1 MSELELALTRLG
13 REVDYPETPDLAG
26 SVRRQLAES
35 RRPRAWRRPLVIAL
49 AALLVALAAVMAVPQ
64 ARSEI
69 LDWLGIGSVTIHYVD
84 DLPTIERRE
93 ELELGVRMPLTEAR
107 QRAQFPVLMPTLEGL
122 ERPSV
127 YYRGDIGMVSLLY
140 GTEAEPRLLISEIV
154 SPGAIDKLLTSQTDV
169 EPVTEGDWSGA
180 WLSGGQHVLF
190 LPIQDQMIRLVGD
203 VLVVHDAGT
212 TVRIEADVSKN
223 EALRILR
230 SLR

>member
-13 REVDYPETPDLAG
+13 RELDYPETPDLAG
-26 SVRRQLAES
+26 AMRLRLAKG
-35 RRPRAWRRPLVIAL
+35 RRPLGWRRPVLIAL
-49 AALLVALAAVMAVPQ
+49 AALLVAVAAVMAVPQ
-64 ARSEI
+64 ARSEV

-93 ELELGVRMPLTEAR
+93 ELELGVRMPLSEAR
-107 QRAQFPVLMPTLEGL
+107 QRAQFPVLVPTLDGL
-122 ERPSV
+122 ERPAV

-140 GTEAEPRLLISEIV
+140 GTVEEPRLLISEIV

-190 LPIQDQMIRLVGD
+190 LPVQDQLLRLVGN
-203 VLVVHDAGT
+203 VLVVHAGGT
-212 TVRIEADVSKN
+212 TVRIEADVSKD

-230 SLR
+230 SLE